1 MKITPFNEVNEA
13 VQKAVDWLSNIG
25 IDVTRTRMGEYRKNI
40 TLLVDLLKKDN
51 RDDLNRLYPTMVNS
65 LYEANEWINIYRG
78 LEKVKSE
85 NLVAKLEE
93 LLKGPEWFIDE
104 NISSS
109 SNRSRNTAFELIIT
123 SRIAA
128 RGIQPDFATLSDL
141 AFSLNAKKLI
151 VECKRPQSASAVE
164 KNIKTASKQLKRRF
178 QTSIKRNLR
187 GIVAIDISKVGNPSF
202 KMLEVENTASLYLH
216 LSQSITSFIDSFGYL
231 WNDNK
236 HKKII
241 GMLVR
246 FTGMALL
253 KDMNMLT
260 YFQQWGLDPL
270 PKVGSADH
278 DTAIKVGEVFRM

>member
-1 MKITPFNEVNEA
+1 MKISPFNEVNEA
-13 VQKAVDWLSNIG
+13 VQKAADWLSNIG
-25 IDVTRTRMGEYRKNI
+25 IDITETRMGEYRKNI

-85 NLVAKLEE
+85 SLVAKLEE

-128 RGIQPDFATLSDL
+128 RGIQLDFATPADLS
-141 AFSLNAKKLI
+141 FPLNAKKLI

-164 KNIKTASKQLKRRF
+164 KNIKTATKQLKRRF
-178 QTSIKRNLR
+178 QTSITRNLR
-187 GIVAIDISKVGNPSF
+187 GIVAIDISKIGSPSF
-202 KMLEVENTASLYLH
+202 KMLEVENTASLDLH

-260 YFQQWGLDPL
+260 YFQQWGLDLL

>member
-141 AFSLNAKKLI
+141 SFSLNAKKLI

-202 KMLEVENTASLYLH
+202 KMLEVENTASLDLH

>member
-1 MKITPFNEVNEA
+1 MKITPFNELNEA
-13 VQKAVDWLSNIG
+13 VQQASDWLSSIG
-25 IDVTRTRMGEYRKNI
+25 IDVAGTRMSEYRKNI
-40 TLLVDLLKKDN
+40 TLLVDLLGRGN

-78 LEKVKSE
+78 LETVKNE
-85 NLVAKLEE
+85 NLIAKLEE

-104 NISSS
+104 KISSS
-109 SNRSRNTAFELIIT
+109 SNRSRNIAFELIIT

-128 RGIQPDFATLSDL
+128 RGIQPDFATPADL
-141 AFSLNAKKLI
+141 AFPLNAKKLI
-151 VECKRPQSASAVE
+151 VECKRPQSTSAVE
-164 KNIKTASKQLKRRF
+164 KNIKAATKQLNRRF
-178 QTSIKRNLR
+178 QTSIARNLR

-202 KMLEVENTASLYLH
+202 KMLEVQNTASLDLH
-216 LSQSITSFIDSFGYL
+216 LSQSITSFIDSFGHL
-231 WNDNK
+231 WDGKK
-236 HKKII
+236 HKKIV

-270 PKVGSADH
+270 PRAGSADH
-278 DTAIKVGEVFRM
+278 DTAIKIGEVFRM